1 MNKPTKDRKMT
12 RARALEMLKRMS
24 AWSRKA
30 FGKEDQYADAL
41 DLAVADMEKVRRR
54 QKLMKR
60 DLIRRAKARKEA
72 AR

>member
-1 MNKPTKDRKMT
+1 MSTDRNMT
-12 RARALEMLKRMS
+12 RARAIETLKWESSFYR
-24 AWSRKA
+24 A
-30 FGKEDQYADAL
+30 FANYAQYADAL
-41 DLAVADMEKVRRR
+41 DFAVADMEKVLRR

>member
-12 RARALEMLKRMS
+12 RARAIETLKQES
-24 AWSRKA
+24 ALYRA
-30 FGKEDQYADAL
+30 FMKDDQYADAL
-41 DLAVADMEKVRRR
+41 DIAVADMEKIRRR

>member
-1 MNKPTKDRKMT
+1 MAANRKMT
-12 RARALEMLKRMS
+12 RSRALALLKRES
-24 AWSRKA
+24 AFRRSIL
-30 FGKEDQYADAL
+30 EVDYADAL
-41 DLAVADMEKVRRR
+41 DLAVSDMEKVRRR

>member
-1 MNKPTKDRKMT
+1 MAACMRMT
-12 RARALEMLKRMS
+12 RARALALLKRE
-24 AWSRKA
+24 RA
-30 FGKEDQYADAL
+30 FRRSILEVDYADAL

>member
-1 MNKPTKDRKMT
+1 MAACMRMT
-12 RARALEMLKRMS
+12 RARALALLKRES
-24 AWSRKA
+24 AFRRSIR
-30 FGKEDQYADAL
+30 EVDYADAL
-41 DLAVADMEKVRRR
+41 EIAVADMEKVSRR

>member
-1 MNKPTKDRKMT
+1 MSIDMKMT
-12 RARALEMLKRMS
+12 RARAIEILKRESSWNRLM
-24 AWSRKA
+24 
-30 FGKEDQYADAL
+30 FGKYDRTADAL

>member
-1 MNKPTKDRKMT
+1 MSTDRKMT

-24 AWSRKA
+24 GWSRRA
-30 FGKEDQYADAL
+30 FGKDDQYADAL
-41 DLAVADMEKVRRR
+41 DIAIADMKTVLRR

>member
-12 RARALEMLKRMS
+12 RARAIEMLKRES
-24 AWSRKA
+24 GWYRQV
-30 FGKEDQYADAL
+30 FGKYDRTADAL
-41 DLAVADMEKVRRR
+41 DLAVADMEKIRRR

-60 DLIRRAKARKEA
+60 DLIRHAKARKEA

>member
-1 MNKPTKDRKMT
+1 MAANRKMT
-12 RARALEMLKRMS
+12 RARALALLKRES
-24 AWSRKA
+24 AFRRSIL
-30 FGKEDQYADAL
+30 EVDYADAL

>member
-1 MNKPTKDRKMT
+1 MAACMRMT
-12 RARALEMLKRMS
+12 RARALALLKRES
-24 AWSRKA
+24 VFRRSIL
-30 FGKEDQYADAL
+30 EVDYADAL
-41 DLAVADMEKVRRR
+41 DLAVADMEKVHRR

>member
-1 MNKPTKDRKMT
+1 MAADMKMT
-12 RARALEMLKRMS
+12 RARAIEILKRES
-24 AWSRKA
+24 GWNRRA
-30 FGKEDQYADAL
+30 FGKDDQYADAL

-72 AR
+72 SR

>member
-1 MNKPTKDRKMT
+1 MAACMRMT
-12 RARALEMLKRMS
+12 RSRALALLKRES
-24 AWSRKA
+24 AFRRSIL
-30 FGKEDQYADAL
+30 EVDYTDVL
-41 DLAVADMEKVRRR
+41 DIAVADMEKVRRR

>member
-1 MNKPTKDRKMT
+1 MSACMRMT
-12 RARALEMLKRMS
+12 RARALALLKRES
-24 AWSRKA
+24 AFRRSIL
-30 FGKEDQYADAL
+30 EVDYTDVI
-41 DLAVADMEKVRRR
+41 DIAVADMEKVRRR

>member
-1 MNKPTKDRKMT
+1 MSTDREMT
-12 RARALEMLKRMS
+12 RARAIEILKRESGWNRRM
-24 AWSRKA
+24 
-30 FGKEDQYADAL
+30 FGKYDRTDDAL
-41 DLAVADMEKVRRR
+41 DLAVADMEKIRRR